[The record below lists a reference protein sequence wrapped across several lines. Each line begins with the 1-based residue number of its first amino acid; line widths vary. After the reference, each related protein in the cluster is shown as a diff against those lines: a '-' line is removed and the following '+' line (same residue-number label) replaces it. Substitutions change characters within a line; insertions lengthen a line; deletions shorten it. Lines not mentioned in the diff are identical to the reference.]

1 VRIARS
7 PLADEQVDDAVAY
20 IARDNPTA
28 AIR

>member
-1 VRIARS
+1 MTDWDVT
-7 PLADEQVDDAVAY
+7 VDDAVAY